1 VSADPLGAVASVAR
15 SSPRQTFVLI
25 PLITVAA
32 ELLGRR
38 RRRVRSEW
46 LLLCALGYALYRG
59 AGEYRRAERAGPP
72 GFERPPDRL
81 VTTGPYALSRN
92 PMYVWHLLFLSGL
105 ALATGSPVAV
115 VGLLWQS
122 RRLASRVAVDEER
135 LERIFG
141 QEYRDYKERVPRWLP
156 VASA

>member
-1 VSADPLGAVASVAR
+1 VKAEPLGALASLAR

-25 PLITVAA
+25 PLLTLAG

-38 RRRVRSEW
+38 RPRVRSEW

-59 AGEYRRAERAGPP
+59 SGAYRSAHRAGPP
-72 GFERPPDRL
+72 GFERSPDRL
-81 VTTGPYALSRN
+81 LVTGPYALTRN
-92 PMYVWHLLFLSGL
+92 PMYLGHLLFLSGL

-115 VGLLWQS
+115 AGLLWQW
-122 RRLASRVAVDEER
+122 RRLAARVAVDEER

-141 QEYRDYKERVPRWLP
+141 QEYRDYVGRVPRWLP
-156 VASA
+156 TMSE